1 MSARGRKLAYIA
13 DVERRSGF
21 APLTFIM
28 ARYLDA
34 YNVRG
39 LDDPKHVLNTK
50 EMNGVGIG
58 TLNEI
63 RKVAGIPVVVKPL
76 TNKET
81 AQAWEQCA
89 DNLVDYA
96 REFLQQLAWGKG
108 YPKYD
113 SEIRQAEDAI
123 KEYERLKNEKN

>member
-39 LDDPKHVLNTK
+39 LDDLKHVLNTK

-63 RKVAGIPVVVKPL
+63 RKVAGIPVVGKSL
-76 TNKET
+76 TNKKA
-81 AQAWEQCA
+81 AQAWERCA
-89 DNLVDYA
+89 DSLVDYA

-108 YPKYD
+108 YSKYD
-113 SEIRQAEDAI
+113 SEIKQAEDAI

>member
-34 YNVRG
+34 YNVRS
-39 LDDPKHVLNTK
+39 LDDLKHVLNAK

-76 TNKET
+76 TNKKA
-81 AQAWEQCA
+81 AQAWERCA
-89 DNLVDYA
+89 DSLIQYVEN
-96 REFLQQLAWGKG
+96 E
-108 YPKYD
+108 
-113 SEIRQAEDAI
+113 QAAAAVA
-123 KEYERLKNEKN
+123 EYKRLKNGKN